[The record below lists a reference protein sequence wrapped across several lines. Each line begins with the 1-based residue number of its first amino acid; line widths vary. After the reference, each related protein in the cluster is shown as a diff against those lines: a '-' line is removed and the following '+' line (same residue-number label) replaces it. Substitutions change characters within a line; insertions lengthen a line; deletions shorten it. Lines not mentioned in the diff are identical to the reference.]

1 MTQRKTDL
9 GKGFLRGQVILIYL
23 RDQSHMRTVYFMNHY
38 FCANIIQ
45 FKFNLL
51 QMEQVDSQL
60 TSLVSWPHCSAL
72 LPLQAPPLHSHS
84 WLVAS
89 LLIRVNTVHTWF
101 YPLCKQMQT
110 SRILTN
116 LKWASAVIAAILAQ
130 SVIFPSLSN
139 TCKSTFTDQT

>member
-1 MTQRKTDL
+1 MTQRKTDP

-23 RDQSHMRTVYFMNHY
+23 RDQSHMRTVYFTNHY
-38 FCANIIQ
+38 FCANIMQ

-89 LLIRVNTVHTWF
+89 LLIRVNTVNTWF
-101 YPLCKQMQT
+101 YPLCKQLQT
-110 SRILTN
+110 FRILTN